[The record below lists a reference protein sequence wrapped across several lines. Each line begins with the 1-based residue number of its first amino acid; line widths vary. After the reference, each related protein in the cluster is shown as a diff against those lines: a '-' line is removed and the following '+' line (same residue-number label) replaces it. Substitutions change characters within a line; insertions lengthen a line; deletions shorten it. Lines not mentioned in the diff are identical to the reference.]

1 MNVVNKVD
9 KVHRHCIEFIDFV
22 ADISVAQFDKSS
34 QPAAAEVCK
43 IAGIFPYDIGIPFIS
58 GTAFKP
64 ESTERP
70 PLYQLHT
77 VRINDIG
84 FVGIYLLYGD
94 GNKVGKF
101 FG

>member
-1 MNVVNKVD
+1 MNVVNQVD

-34 QPAAAEVCK
+34 QPTAAEVCK
-43 IAGIFPYDIGIPFIS
+43 IAGVSPYDIGIPFVC
-58 GTAFKP
+58 GTAFKSK
-64 ESTERP
+64 STERS

-77 VRINDIG
+77 IRINDIG
-84 FVGIYLLYGD
+84 FVGIYLLYRDGD
-94 GNKVGKF
+94 KVGKF

>member
-9 KVHRHCIEFIDFV
+9 KVHRHRIEFIDFV

-34 QPAAAEVCK
+34 QPTAAEVCK
-43 IAGIFPYDIGIPFIS
+43 IAGIFPYDIGISFVS
-58 GTAFKP
+58 GTAFKS
-64 ESTERP
+64 EGTERP

-77 VRINDIG
+77 IRINDVG
-84 FVGIYLLYGD
+84 FVGIHLLYGD
-94 GNKVGKF
+94 GDKVGKF